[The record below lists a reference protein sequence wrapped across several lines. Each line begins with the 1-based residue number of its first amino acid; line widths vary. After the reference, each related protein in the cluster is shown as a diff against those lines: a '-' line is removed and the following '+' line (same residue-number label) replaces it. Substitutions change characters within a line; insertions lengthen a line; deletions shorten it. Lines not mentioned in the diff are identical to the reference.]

1 MDRFAEIR
9 AFVDVVDAGSFSAAA
24 RATGQSRSAVN
35 RLVISLEERLGVQ
48 LLHRT
53 TRSVSANSNGH
64 ALYQRSKRLLED
76 LEEIEHAV
84 SSTRRE
90 PFGLLR
96 ISAPHSFGELD
107 FSKIVAAFLKRY
119 PMVTIDLSFENRLV
133 DPIAEGYDI
142 VIRVSEPDEQTMLV
156 DHRVLSL
163 DYVLCASPEYL
174 EQHGAPTTVED
185 LRSHRLL
192 SLHQATQSGYWTFLG
207 PDGPIRVPLR
217 PVLSANGLDALL
229 TAATSGLGISVL
241 PEYAIR
247 SELKSGSLRA
257 LLGEYRFPSR
267 MLQVVYPPARHL
279 SAKVQMFTDF
289 VDAWCNE

>member
-35 RLVISLEERLGVQ
+35 RLVIALEERLGVQ

-53 TRSVSANSNGH
+53 TRSVSVNSNGR
-64 ALYQRSKRLLED
+64 ALYERSKRLLED
-76 LEEIEHAV
+76 LEEIERAV
-84 SSTRRE
+84 SSTRQE
-90 PFGLLR
+90 PFGMLR
-96 ISAPHSFGELD
+96 ISAPHSFGDLD
-107 FSKIVAAFLKRY
+107 FSKIVTAFLKQHSK
-119 PMVTIDLSFENRLV
+119 VTLDLSFENRFV

-142 VIRVSEPDEQTMLV
+142 VIRVSEPDEQTTLV

-163 DYVLCASPEYL
+163 DYLICASPEYL
-174 EQHGAPTTVED
+174 ETYGTPGTIED
-185 LRSHRLL
+185 LRAHRLL
-192 SLHQATQSGYWTFLG
+192 ALEQATQTGHWTFLG
-207 PDGPIRVPLR
+207 PDGPTKVPLR
-217 PVLSANGLDALL
+217 PILSANSLDALL
-229 TAATSGLGISVL
+229 TAAISGLGVSVL

-247 SELKSGSLRA
+247 SELKAGSLRSI
-257 LLGEYRFPSR
+257 LNDYRFPPR

-279 SAKVQMFTDF
+279 SAKVQVFTDF